1 MNCEI
6 CFFHRCSYKN
16 SCCDKLVYNSSVVFM
31 MFFRCFYLKNVALNF
46 VLLVLKSCCYSAQPI
61 HGDLQQLSLTLSVR
75 SQSLKLKVGNIILRY
90 PTQLVTTENPA
101 NSYLTST
108 VDKTRYGPVT
118 ASFSVQFLHIF
129 CWFDVFPVPPP
140 QKFQIQAK
148 MSTKR
153 PVFPDHLSVS
163 YDQDSV
169 KIENVR
175 DNKSDSRGRAFDIVI
190 SNGRNALW

>member
-75 SQSLKLKVGNIILRY
+75 SQSLG
-90 PTQLVTTENPA
+90 QLLLLFLCNFCTFFAGLMYSLYRHPRNFKFKQKCQQNGLCFQTIFLFLMTRIQSKSKMLGTTNLIVEVER
-101 NSYLTST
+101 LT
-108 VDKTRYGPVT
+108 
-118 ASFSVQFLHIF
+118 L
-129 CWFDVFPVPPP
+129 
-140 QKFQIQAK
+140 
-148 MSTKR
+148 
-153 PVFPDHLSVS
+153 
-163 YDQDSV
+163 
-169 KIENVR
+169 
-175 DNKSDSRGRAFDIVI
+175 
-190 SNGRNALW
+190 